1 MIYNYKKI
9 SSIKDFKKTEAQ
21 LGILERKAPL
31 EAELFFQKLYKF
43 PFSIIGS
50 VSQFCAKEDIQELLE
65 DKTPKDI
72 QLHHFYKKWI
82 IDMSEICL
90 IFCALQEKE
99 NISFW
104 LGTNRGCKRFHVD
117 MVPFRLLV
125 TYAGKGT
132 ELLPNYGADRNA
144 FINGKPNEEIV
155 KDKSA
160 IKFINKWDIAVFRG
174 GDKGIL
180 HRTPNSALDKCSSIL
195 MRLDDSSFLKKIV
208 DINVTA

>member
-1 MIYNYKKI
+1 MIHNYKKI

-21 LGILERKAPL
+21 LGILERKTPL

-43 PFSIIGS
+43 SFSTVGS
-50 VSQFCAKEDIQELLE
+50 VSQCRAKEDIQELLN
-65 DKTPKDI
+65 DKIPKDI
-72 QLHHFYKKWI
+72 QLHPFYKKWI

-132 ELLPNYGADRNA
+132 ELLLNYGADRNA

-180 HRTPNSALDKCSSIL
+180 HRTPNSALDKCSSVL

>member
-1 MIYNYKKI
+1 MIHSYKKT

-21 LGILERKAPL
+21 LGILERKAPI
-31 EAELFFQKLYKF
+31 EADLFFKKLYKF

-50 VSQFCAKEDIQELLE
+50 VSQFRAEEDIQNLLK
-65 DKTPKDI
+65 DKIPEDI
-72 QLHHFYKKWI
+72 QFHPFYKKWI

-104 LGTNRGCKRFHVD
+104 LGTKRGCKRFHVD

-132 ELLPNYGADRNA
+132 ELLPNHGADRKA

-155 KDKSA
+155 KDKST
-160 IKFINKWDIAVFRG
+160 IKFLNKWDIAVFRG
-174 GDKGIL
+174 GDRGIL
-180 HRTPNSALDKCSSIL
+180 HRTPNSALNKNSSIL
-195 MRLDDSSFLKKIV
+195 MRLDDLSFWDKINKMEN
-208 DINVTA
+208 II